1 MERLCDLLFEVS
13 NEVRLTILQ
22 HLEEGSS
29 TISRLSKELGI
40 SNRSAAGTSLA
51 SWTPS

>member
-22 HLEEGSS
+22 HLEEGPPTYPGSP
-29 TISRLSKELGI
+29 
-40 SNRSAAGTSLA
+40 RSWTSQTRSVADMFPA
-51 SWTPS
+51 SWTLS

>member
-22 HLEEGSS
+22 RLEGGTIQHLQA
-29 TISRLSKELGI
+29 LLG
-40 SNRSAAGTSLA
+40 AGHLQSGV
-51 SWTPS
+51 

>member
-22 HLEEGSS
+22 NLEEGSS
-29 TISRLSKELGI
+29 NISKLSKELDI
-40 SNRSAAGTSLA
+40 SNQGAADTSPA
-51 SWTPS
+51 